1 MLEVSGLRV
10 AYGGIEALKGVTLG
24 VKLGSITCL
33 IGANGAGKTTL
44 LRAISGLLPIRE
56 GRIQFA
62 GQDITGHPAETVV
75 RLGISQVPEGRGNF
89 TGMSVRDNL
98 LLGAYR
104 LPRATRRDEM
114 EADIQRIYE
123 LFPALQSRQ
132 RQLAGT
138 LSGGEQQM
146 LAIGRVLM
154 ARPSVI
160 LLDEPSMGL
169 APLLV
174 REILRTIQQLPGRGT
189 TPLLVE
195 QNARAALRIADYGYV
210 MEGGRVVLQGS
221 ARDLLQD
228 RRVRRAYLGQDR
240 TTSSGPLAT
249 PWDFEAGDES

>member
-1 MLEVSGLRV
+1 MLEVTDLRV
-10 AYGGIEALKGVTLG
+10 AYDGIEALKGVTLG
-24 VKLGSITCL
+24 VKHGSITCL
-33 IGANGAGKTTL
+33 IGGNGAGKTTL
-44 LRAISGLLPIRE
+44 LRAISGLLPIR
-56 GRIQFA
+56 GGHIRFA
-62 GQDITGHPAETVV
+62 GQDITGRPAEAVV

-89 TGMSVRDNL
+89 TVMSVRDNL

-104 LPRATRRDEM
+104 LPHATRRAEV
-114 EADIQRIYE
+114 EADLQRVFE
-123 LFPALQSRQ
+123 LFPALRSRQ

-154 ARPSVI
+154 ARPSLI

-174 REILRTIQQLPGRGT
+174 REILQTIHTLPGRGT

-195 QNARAALRIADYGYV
+195 QNARAALRMADYGYV
-210 MEGGRVVLQGS
+210 MENGRVVLQGS

-228 RRVRRAYLGQDR
+228 PRVRRAYLGQDR
-240 TTSSGPLAT
+240 TTSSGTLAI
-249 PWDFEAGDES
+249 PWDLEAGDES